1 MISVII
7 PVYRNAES
15 ALRLISALEVQEL
28 PAGESLEVIAV
39 DDGSGDGSTE
49 MLRAHESPLL
59 RVVTLPMNIGR
70 AGARNTGAAQAL
82 GRYLF
87 FIDCDCAPTDTQ
99 LLQRHMTHL
108 DKGGVACTG
117 PLVGT
122 SNGFWRRYQEDAS
135 RRRQRMHARGE
146 AFAGTTANLSIHTD
160 AFRAVGGFCTDYHKY
175 GFEDRD
181 ILIRLARRGTI
192 DWCDDAVV
200 RHHDQ
205 LTLPGV
211 LAKMQMAG
219 GPSAVQFSRDHPGAY
234 KKLGYSALDVRAHG
248 WLRAVSWAAKPILHA
263 APIIDRMLDKP
274 WMPYAVAAAL
284 VKLLSALAYMRGTA
298 AR

>member
-7 PVYRNAES
+7 PVYRNSKS
-15 ALRLISALEVQEL
+15 ALQLISTLETQTL
-28 PAGESLEVIAV
+28 PVGESLEVIAV
-39 DDGSGDGSTE
+39 DDGSGDDTAAA
-49 MLRAHESPLL
+49 LRRCDSPLL
-59 RVVTLPMNIGR
+59 RVISLPTNCGR
-70 AGARNTGAAQAL
+70 VGARNAGAARAR
-82 GRYLF
+82 GEYLI
-87 FIDCDCAPTDTQ
+87 FIDCDCEPIGTQFLCRHTECLDT
-99 LLQRHMTHL
+99 
-108 DKGGVACTG
+108 GCVACSGPVTG
-117 PLVGT
+117 AG
-122 SNGFWRRYQEDAS
+122 SEFWCRYQEHAS
-135 RRRQRMHARGE
+135 HRRQSMHEHGDT
-146 AFAGTTANLSIHTD
+146 FAGTTQNFSVRAGD
-160 AFRAVGGFCTDYHKY
+160 FRALGGFCTDYHKY

-181 ILIRLARRGTI
+181 ILIRLAQRGKI
-192 DWCDDAVV
+192 GWCADAPV

-205 LTLPGV
+205 LTLPNV
-211 LAKMQMAG
+211 LVKMQLAG

-234 KKLGYSALDVRAHG
+234 KRLGYSALDVRAHG